1 MMQTKGIPEINE
13 VQKKNDIFF
22 KNANNTETFVT
33 INQTEANK
41 FLAGLAESLSEIDSF
56 KEYVSNTLVIKL
68 KEIEAFENSTIK
80 MFNSLVDN
88 TRELSEKIQ
97 IAGNY
102 EDYLKEQLENAEL
115 TKQISILELHLN
127 KERSEINLVLNKI
140 SEDVENSI
148 SIMQSKISELKV
160 ANDII
165 EQSIQ
170 HYSQETEDSFKSYTE
185 KAEQTLE
192 KIASNVMEISQG
204 HQEALRIKCDTFLDD
219 YTKKC
224 IKHLETV
231 KNQSIDFLKQCED
244 ENKKLIKKVPEISNK
259 KISIK
264 DMIIYAIATITI
276 IGLFVNL
283 IS

>member
-1 MMQTKGIPEINE
+1 MMQTKEISKNNE

-41 FLAGLAESLSEIDSF
+41 FLAGLSESLSEIDSF
-56 KEYVSNTLVIKL
+56 KEYVSNTLILKL
-68 KEIEAFENSTIK
+68 KEIESFENSTIK

-88 TRELSEKIQ
+88 TKELSDKIQ

-102 EDYLKEQLENAEL
+102 EEYLKKQLENAEL

-160 ANDII
+160 ANDVI

-170 HYSQETEDSFKSYTE
+170 HYSQETESSFKSYKE

-192 KIASNVMEISQG
+192 KIASNAMDSSQE
-204 HQEALRIKCDTFLDD
+204 HQEALRIKCDTFLDE

-224 IKHLETV
+224 RQHLETV
-231 KNQSIDFLKQCED
+231 KKQSIDFLKQCEE

-264 DMIIYAIATITI
+264 DIIIYVIAAITI
-276 IGLFVNL
+276 IGLFVK
-283 IS
+283 